1 MDYFSI
7 TKSPLKADLY
17 NSRDFFWADECKKWI
32 CFDPDLNKTLLND
45 NRFFVIKYE
54 LSVVEDRFHLNL
66 QALKRVIEN
75 LPVTQNGDKHKLLR
89 RNFAI
94 QIKSKYDESLSCFT
108 SNISNLIQTIL
119 ESGGEKINLQEHLA
133 KTVWHT
139 VCVLSDLDK
148 DTISHLQ
155 DLSQI
160 FDETLSLSNRIK
172 LNNSIAELAADIK
185 KSIQND
191 DEIYFKIALMAL
203 GNDSLLGTLQESI
216 LLTFLRNDGVY
227 LDEMDWDEAIPA
239 TGVPVIER
247 VASEDVETQQHF
259 ILKGQRVRLY
269 LDASGY
275 SEIDGPQYSSL
286 YFGSGSHLCLGMPLG
301 TKIWENLRNE
311 FKKIHRKVK
320 VETIKYRDNDNVF
333 NLLSNFEV
341 KFYE

>member
-17 NSRDFFWADECKKWI
+17 KSRDFFWADECKKWI

-45 NRFFVIKYE
+45 SRFFVVKYD
-54 LSVVEDRFHLNL
+54 LNLVEERFHLDL
-66 QALKRVIEN
+66 GSLKRVIEN
-75 LPVTQNGDKHKLLR
+75 LPVTQNGDRHKVLR
-89 RNFAI
+89 RNFAL
-94 QIKSKYDESLSCFT
+94 QIKSKYDASLSCF
-108 SNISNLIQTIL
+108 ISNTSSLIQAIL
-119 ESGGEKINLQEHLA
+119 EPGIEKIDLQAHLA
-133 KTVWHT
+133 NIVWHT

-148 DTISHLQ
+148 EAIAHLQ

-172 LNNSIAELAADIK
+172 LNQSIDALAADIK
-185 KSIQND
+185 RNIEND

-216 LLTFLRNDGVY
+216 LLTFLRNEGVY

-239 TGVPVIER
+239 TGVPVVER
-247 VASEDVETQQHF
+247 AASEDVEIEGHF
-259 ILKGQRVRLY
+259 ILKGQRIRLY

-301 TKIWENLRNE
+301 TKIWEHLRDA

-320 VETIKYRDNDNVF
+320 VETFKYRDNDNVF
-333 NLLSNFEV
+333 NLLSKFEV
-341 KFYE
+341 IFYE